1 MPDELC
7 AANLRERDGGRV
19 EVFARARLALR
30 LRGEEERAEVDR
42 EVYCE
47 ERDRDRVGA
56 GGWHCEVCRRRRR
69 AARARWLTTFL
80 QLLSLPQCRLLLPLP
95 AIQAFLFP
103 KVSPNQDHF
112 YLKVSKEQ
120 SLKDLFLILK
130 LLF

>member
-1 MPDELC
+1 MSLSSCAHKIQKKRIYSAERVGVSERRECRVPDELC

-56 GGWHCEVCRRRRR
+56 GGWHCEVCVGGVGVRR
-69 AARARWLTTFL
+69 ARGG
-80 QLLSLPQCRLLLPLP
+80 
-95 AIQAFLFP
+95 
-103 KVSPNQDHF
+103 
-112 YLKVSKEQ
+112 
-120 SLKDLFLILK
+120 
-130 LLF
+130 